1 MWGPLARSVAR
12 FLALAALA
20 TQTLMPGA
28 VAAASA
34 RSPDAAAILCAMPG
48 MGSPAADPSLGAELA
63 ELISSKSKP
72 DPQDQQHN
80 CSACTLAQTAALP
93 APVILKQPSVSEA
106 AQTAPLYEVRFAHV
120 PRGPPVGSRA
130 PPVFRG

>member
-1 MWGPLARSVAR
+1 MWGPFARSVAR

-28 VAAASA
+28 MAASA
-34 RSPDAAAILCAMPG
+34 RNPDAAAILCAMPG
-48 MGSPAADPSLGAELA
+48 MGSPAAAPSLGAELV

-72 DPQDQQHN
+72 DPQDQQHD
-80 CSACTLAQTAALP
+80 CSACTLAQTATLP

-130 PPVFRG
+130 PPVFHG